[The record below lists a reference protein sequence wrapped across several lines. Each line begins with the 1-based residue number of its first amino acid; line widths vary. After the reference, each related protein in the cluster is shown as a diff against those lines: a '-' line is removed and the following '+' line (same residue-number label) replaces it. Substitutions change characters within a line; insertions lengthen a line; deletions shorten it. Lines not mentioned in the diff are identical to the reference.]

1 MTLLDFG
8 RFDTEE
14 EAVAIANAANV
25 GLAGRRSSLLRGSYN
40 HFFSLC
46 QGLRFIC
53 HPGFGLVPRIQVWS
67 LLVGA
72 GGVG

>member
-40 HFFSLC
+40 HFFS
-46 QGLRFIC
+46 
-53 HPGFGLVPRIQVWS
+53 
-67 LLVGA
+67 
-72 GGVG
+72 